1 MKPRNSP
8 TKFPDEAAPANV
20 NSPCCMAL
28 TAGYERGGMDVIMNL
43 IDEISHSKAKGAQ
56 SRTKKRKSEDTLGR
70 WRGRYRR
77 VEGGIDAAMDP
88 RMASRVSGDK
98 RQAVHKSIKS

>member
-1 MKPRNSP
+1 
-8 TKFPDEAAPANV
+8 
-20 NSPCCMAL
+20 MAL

-56 SRTKKRKSEDTLGR
+56 SRTKKRKSEDMVVGK
-70 WRGRYRR
+70 YRHI
-77 VEGGIDAAMDP
+77 EGGIDAAMDP

>member
-43 IDEISHSKAKGAQ
+43 IDEISHSKARRAKPNEE
-56 SRTKKRKSEDTLGR
+56 KKE
-70 WRGRYRR
+70 
-77 VEGGIDAAMDP
+77 
-88 RMASRVSGDK
+88 
-98 RQAVHKSIKS
+98 